1 MLFSECG
8 SAGVPTRCFGMTSA
22 VCPLKLTC
30 SLGVFTVDSN
40 GRLRDSLKNSL
51 RNAML
56 APVHRLFNT
65 GLKLSQ
71 TIFLV

>member
-1 MLFSECG
+1 MLSF
-8 SAGVPTRCFGMTSA
+8 GVELGNFHLQIQNLS
-22 VCPLKLTC
+22 LQ
-30 SLGVFTVDSN
+30 LGVFTVDSN
-40 GRLRDSLKNSL
+40 GHLRDSLKNSL

-56 APVHRLFNT
+56 ALVHQLFNT